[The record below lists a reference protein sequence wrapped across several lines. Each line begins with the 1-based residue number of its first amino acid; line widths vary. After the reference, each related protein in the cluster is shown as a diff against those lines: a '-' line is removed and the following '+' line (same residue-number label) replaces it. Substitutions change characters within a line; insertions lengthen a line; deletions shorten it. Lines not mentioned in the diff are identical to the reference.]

1 MMNSKFKIQ
10 NSKFKLVFFA
20 LCILHFALCND
31 KAHAHLPM
39 ETEYA
44 ETLPKDSWE
53 ARFHIGYMDMSS
65 SDDNWMTE
73 QMYELNIGY
82 GLTRNLSL
90 YIEPTYKVK
99 EMEMPHD
106 MNGMTMV
113 HKEDSSGIGDT
124 EVLARYRFRKKDRE
138 DGSCQQA
145 VLLGIKL
152 PTGAWNLEENGTR
165 LMDMVQPG
173 TGSVDYRAGLA
184 MTHRRGKF
192 TLDGDVIYT
201 VKTENQEDYK
211 FGNLLSYDLAG
222 LYQIRDL
229 YLMLELNGRFAEKDE
244 IDGDKDSD
252 TGGHQLFINPGIS
265 YHILPNTMLML
276 SVQWPVY
283 TDMNGDAQKT
293 NYHAMGGVHWYY

>member
-1 MMNSKFKIQ
+1 MKISNFKMTI
-10 NSKFKLVFFA
+10 FA
-20 LCILHFALCND
+20 LCILHFVLCTD

-53 ARFHIGYMDMSS
+53 TRFHVGYMDMSAGK
-65 SDDNWMTE
+65 DNWMTE
-73 QMYELNIGY
+73 QMYELNVGY
-82 GLTRNLSL
+82 GLTRDLSV

-99 EMEMPHD
+99 EMEMPHGGTHL
-106 MNGMTMV
+106 M
-113 HKEDSSGIGDT
+113 KEDSSGVGDT
-124 EVLARYRFRKKDRE
+124 DVLARYRFRKKDRE

-145 VLLGIKL
+145 LLIGIKL

-184 MTHRRGKF
+184 TTHRKGKF

-201 VKTENQEDYK
+201 FKTENQEDYK

-222 LYQIRDL
+222 LYQISDT
-229 YLMLELNGRFAEKDE
+229 YLMLELNGRLAEKNE
-244 IDGDKDSD
+244 IDGEKDDD
-252 TGGHQLFINPGIS
+252 TGGHQMFINPGIS
-265 YHILPNTMLML
+265 HHIMPNVMLML
-276 SVQWPVY
+276 SVQIPVY

-293 NYHAMGGVHWYY
+293 NYHAMGGVHWFY